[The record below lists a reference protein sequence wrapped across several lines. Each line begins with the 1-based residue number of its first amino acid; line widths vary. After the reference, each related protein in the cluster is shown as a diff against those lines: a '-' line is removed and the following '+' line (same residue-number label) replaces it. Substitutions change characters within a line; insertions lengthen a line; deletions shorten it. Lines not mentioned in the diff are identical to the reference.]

1 MKGPPSIFCSY
12 PLQALSKHGGLPAS
26 RVLCQQC
33 VPRCPGKSCSG
44 LLLQKCRHRRTR
56 HRRGTRSQ
64 KRAQSFATQRQN
76 GERESLRKQKKY
88 SGATPHPKYHP
99 AACHLFC
106 LVLFLSEFH
115 WGTVASFVMLWSR
128 RNRSLVLSH
137 GDAKA
142 AAHDL
147 FLQIPVEKQ
156 HVWMEETLEVPL
168 TAAVKRARRFLLE
181 AKLATFVLNCN
192 NMGFAPTSGQIE
204 VAALAQH
211 PGANESE
218 QDEVYVQAIKLR
230 HHQARARWTAK
241 WHLSHGCMAAGRTP
255 MTVEVLRQKVSEQTK
270 PSKE

>member
-1 MKGPPSIFCSY
+1 MADS
-12 PLQALSKHGGLPAS
+12 QPAAFFANNACLDARAN
-26 RVLCQQC
+26 RVLGFFSRSAATDAPAIDEERKAKRELK
-33 VPRCPGKSCSG
+33 V
-44 LLLQKCRHRRTR
+44 LRRNVKT
-56 HRRGTRSQ
+56 
-64 KRAQSFATQRQN
+64 
-76 GERESLRKQKKY
+76 ERESLRKQKKY

-168 TAAVKRARRFLLE
+168 TAAVKKARRFLLE